1 MKKILFLWLLLH
13 VPLAAASWVM
23 DAQYSPSQKRFIV
36 KVIRWDE
43 YDSARNPLKNCRFT
57 SACKLTYTYS
67 NRSNAI
73 ANFVEI
79 DMPEASDLN
88 TMGELAQL
96 FARKGYIN
104 REFKS
109 QFGLYAE
116 PCLGL
121 AYPVYSGGGSNAYIP
136 LPGGEYECFAPQID
150 PTYCSIADAYIELN
164 HGTINT
170 NSVNGSVAAKQF
182 RVACS
187 NAFSLAIIAV
197 DKNGS
202 VSLGGGI
209 ISHLKI
215 NGVDIGSGYL
225 DRIGPEGKTLTL
237 TSTLSGYRGGTG
249 DFQGYK
255 VIMLTLP

>member
-13 VPLAAASWVM
+13 VPQAAASWVI

-43 YDSARNPLKNCRFT
+43 YDPARNPLKNCRFT
-57 SACKLTYTYS
+57 STCKLAFTYS
-67 NRSNAI
+67 DRSHYI
-73 ANFVEI
+73 DPFGYM

-96 FARKGYIN
+96 FARKGYLN
-104 REFKS
+104 REVKS
-109 QFGLYAE
+109 QFGLYEE

-121 AYPVYSGGGSNAYIP
+121 AYPVYSAGSIPYVP
-136 LPGGEYECFAPQID
+136 LPGGEFECFAPQID

-170 NSVNGSVAAKQF
+170 NSVNGRVAAKQF
-182 RVACS
+182 RVACN

>member
-13 VPLAAASWVM
+13 VPQAAASWEV
-23 DAQYSPSQKRFIV
+23 DAQYSPSQNRFTV

-43 YDSARNPLKNCRFT
+43 YDPAPNPLKNCGLT
-57 SACKLTYTYS
+57 SSCKLAFTYS
-67 NRSNAI
+67 DRSHYVDI
-73 ANFVEI
+73 FGEMDI
-79 DMPEASDLN
+79 PEAAGLK
-88 TMGELAQL
+88 TMGELAQV
-96 FARKGYIN
+96 FARKGYLN
-104 REFKS
+104 REANS
-109 QFGLYAE
+109 RFGLYAE

-121 AYPVYSGGGSNAYIP
+121 AYQVYSGAATPYVP
-136 LPGGEYECFAPQID
+136 LPGGEFECFAPQID

-170 NSVNGSVAAKQF
+170 NSVNGRVAAKQF
-182 RVACS
+182 RVAC
-187 NAFSLAIIAV
+187 NKAFSLAIIAV